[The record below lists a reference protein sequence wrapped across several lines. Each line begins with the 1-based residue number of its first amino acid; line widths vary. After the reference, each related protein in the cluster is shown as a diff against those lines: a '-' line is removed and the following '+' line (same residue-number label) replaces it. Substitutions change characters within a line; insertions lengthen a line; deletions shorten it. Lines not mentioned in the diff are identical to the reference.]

1 MEAFTYEAHGR
12 LYSSLNELTLV
23 SSRSSSGS
31 LSALDTSHN
40 IVEDSANCMTVD
52 VDVRIRM
59 ARKRRVLAKSV
70 NQDVLLSAHYGYIY
84 ALAFAYL
91 DGTAVLISGCK
102 QDT

>member
-52 VDVRIRM
+52 VDVRLRV
-59 ARKRRVLAKSV
+59 ARKRMLLA
-70 NQDVLLSAHYGYIY
+70 N
-84 ALAFAYL
+84 
-91 DGTAVLISGCK
+91 TRRSGCFAIRALWVHLRFGFRLSRWRGRAHLRL
-102 QDT
+102 

>member
-59 ARKRRVLAKSV
+59 ARKRRVLAKSR
-70 NQDVLLSAHYGYIY
+70 QSGC
-84 ALAFAYL
+84 LAFRAL
-91 DGTAVLISGCK
+91 WIHLRFGIRLSRWNGCAHLWM
-102 QDT
+102 